1 MNEQNALALFLFG
14 VAFGWVAAAWYR
26 RSGGK

>member
-14 VAFGWVAAAWYR
+14 VAFGWLASLWYPR
-26 RSGGK
+26 GPRK